1 MCNWLYSIGKMKVF
15 WQWIKNWNFQFTFRF
30 LFKVK
35 TNYERSGFSF
45 DIEATADMTGL
56 WSLRNAVWMHA
67 EKTHIV
73 TAESRT
79 IRRVLTVKLKDN
91 NETLKLLTI
100 FRWYF
105 DRFDVQKSWNLLSKC
120 WISTAQYSMKKLFS
134 SFHNII
140 PQWNFIYIRKI

>member
-15 WQWIKNWNFQFTFRF
+15 WHWIKNWNFQFTFRF

-67 EKTHIV
+67 EKTHII

>member
-1 MCNWLYSIGKMKVF
+1 MPTASPLRAGSCAWLYSIGTPKVF
-15 WQWIKNWNFQFTFRF
+15 WNFQFTFRF

-105 DRFDVQKSWNLLSKC
+105 DWFDVQKSWNSIHFFVIKML
-120 WISTAQYSMKKLFS
+120 
-134 SFHNII
+134 
-140 PQWNFIYIRKI
+140 NFDGSIFYEKIVF